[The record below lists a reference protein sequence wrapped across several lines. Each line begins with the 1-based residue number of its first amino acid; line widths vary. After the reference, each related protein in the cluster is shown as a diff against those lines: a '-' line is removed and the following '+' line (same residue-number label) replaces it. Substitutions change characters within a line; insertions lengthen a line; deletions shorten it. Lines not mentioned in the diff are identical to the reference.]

1 MIDTGHLCYLKFVVM
16 GILNDKRMIVDD
28 LESRTDMTE
37 KLFCFLNLSLRSN
50 QELSLNKGPSLKIC
64 DRLYIY
70 AMHHILLSF
79 VTCFQPTA

>member
-37 KLFCFLNLSLRSN
+37 KLFCFLNGL
-50 QELSLNKGPSLKIC
+50 
-64 DRLYIY
+64 
-70 AMHHILLSF
+70 
-79 VTCFQPTA
+79 

>member
-37 KLFCFLNLSLRSN
+37 NLVCLINLSLHSN
-50 QELSLNKGPSLKIC
+50 QELSLKKDPSL
-64 DRLYIY
+64 
-70 AMHHILLSF
+70 LL
-79 VTCFQPTA
+79 CHPT